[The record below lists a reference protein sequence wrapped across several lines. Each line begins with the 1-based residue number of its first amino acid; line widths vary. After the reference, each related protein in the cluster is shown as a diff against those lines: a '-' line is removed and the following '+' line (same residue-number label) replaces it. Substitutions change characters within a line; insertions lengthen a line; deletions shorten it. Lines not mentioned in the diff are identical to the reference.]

1 MLRNGAK
8 LKMATI
14 KICNCCGSEL
24 STYDDFSVNTTAG
37 YGSKHDGL
45 HIAFDLCGDCLDKM
59 LDKMKSEFK
68 ISPIV
73 EPVFDMDACRDA
85 FANMDAFAKYV
96 QSSEPSIFIP
106 L

>member
-1 MLRNGAK
+1 
-8 LKMATI
+8 MATI

-37 YGSKHDGL
+37 YGSKYDGL

-85 FANMDAFAKYV
+85 FANMDEYAKYV
-96 QSSEPSIFIP
+96 QSSEPSIFVP